1 MRGEMGPQFTR
12 RIDEAEEKPFG
23 TGEVEKPKKNPEK
36 KRELTDY
43 ERQAQSMLDSH
54 SRFFITYA
62 GDVSLSFRLGT
73 KFFIDLERGEVNV
86 DARWFEKRGYSL
98 EQIRW
103 AMLHELT
110 HFLDLANDSDGMMK
124 HFDYIFEQAK
134 KTGAYMLEKWET
146 ACGATDAD
154 FLAGIKKQQPTSK
167 KHPHK
172 TMNTVERAAYDIHH
186 RFYNICD
193 DIWDNSRVARKAP
206 AYEVGEAGG
215 QEVNRLYRELLFKSN
230 DYRGQPRHMQFT
242 DTLIR
247 EEMAPDETV
256 LIDQE
261 IDEALKRPIMFQGKQ
276 YTAREIIK
284 RFIKPRSDRDTK
296 VSPRYFVLKM
306 TLEPIFEELLAKD
319 LADWEPKPPQKQE
332 PENGNPDQGD
342 GQEGKPSAPSDKRDN
357 DGEQEDGKGG
367 NSANP
372 FDPQYKEFAENNPDQ
387 FNDGD
392 VKDWL
397 DKHVDDKKQ
406 AVAKKEAEGK
416 EEKKTPT
423 EKAQDAQ
430 KALDTAWCERH
441 GIQYQKLVE
450 YRKIEAEVAPYL
462 EELSALWQQIV
473 YGSGRELER
482 DTTGYYKTG
491 NELDIPHLIDTYPG
505 VVSEHPHVAAH
516 TAEEARAMLRTDFK
530 ERLVE
535 KPELIRVRLVGDR
548 SGSMDAQKT
557 RILQQCFVLL
567 LSSLREFNTYLNLTR
582 SQTKSKL
589 RVETEGWIFGNTA
602 EQIKHLNGDGQI
614 EDEQVEIIKQFA
626 RLQETLGNTYDHA
639 ALQAIRE
646 SFTDDDMSQIGKGK
660 IMDITIEVTDGGS
673 SNQTASRQ
681 AVDVLDAI
689 GEIVRAF
696 QIGET
701 SEEENNAFEAVW
713 NKDRSEL
720 YGARVGKD
728 IANLLPAVTALL
740 KKYLGRVRL

>member
-1 MRGEMGPQFTR
+1 MRRDMHPPFTMR
-12 RIDEAEEKPFG
+12 VDEAEQKPF
-23 TGEVEKPKKNPEK
+23 EKDRVEKPKKSGEK

-62 GDVSLSFRLGT
+62 GDTSLSFRLGT
-73 KFFIDLERGEVNV
+73 KFFIDLELGEVNL

-103 AMLHELT
+103 ALLHELT
-110 HFLDLANDSDGMMK
+110 HFLDLANDSEGMMK
-124 HFDYIFEQAK
+124 NFDYIFAQAK
-134 KTGAYMLEKWET
+134 KTGARMMNKWET
-146 ACGATDAD
+146 ACGESDAQ
-154 FLAGIKKQQPTSK
+154 FLATLKAQHPTSK

-172 TMNTVERAAYDIHH
+172 TMNAVERAAYDIHH

-215 QEVNRLYRELLFKSN
+215 QEVNRLYREQLFKSS
-230 DYRGQPRHMQFT
+230 DYRGQPRHLQFI
-242 DTLIR
+242 DSLIR
-247 EEMAPDETV
+247 EEMVPDETV

-284 RFIKPRSDRDTK
+284 RFIKPRSGRDTK
-296 VSPRYFVLKM
+296 ASQRYFVLKM

-319 LADWEPKPPQKQE
+319 LADWEPKSSEQQE
-332 PENGNPDQGD
+332 PEDGNPDQGD
-342 GQEGKPSAPSDKRDN
+342 
-357 DGEQEDGKGG
+357 EQEDGGGG
-367 NSANP
+367 NPANP
-372 FDPQYKEFAENNPDQ
+372 FDPQYKEFAKNNPDQ
-387 FNDGD
+387 FSDED

-397 DKHVDDKKQ
+397 DKHVDDEKR
-406 AVAKKEAEGK
+406 ATAKKEQEGK
-416 EEKKTPT
+416 DEKKTST

-430 KALDTAWCERH
+430 KALDTAWCQRH
-441 GIQYQKLVE
+441 DIPYQKLVE

-462 EELSALWQQIV
+462 EELSVLWQQIV

-482 DTTGYYKTG
+482 DTAGYYKTG
-491 NELDIPHLIDTYPG
+491 NELDISHLIDTYPG
-505 VVSEHPHVAAH
+505 VFSEHPHVAAH

-548 SGSMDAQKT
+548 SGSMDAKKT
-557 RILQQCFVLL
+557 HILQQCFVLL

-602 EQIKHLNGDGQI
+602 EQIKHLNGDKQM

-646 SFTDDDMSQIGKGK
+646 SFTDDDITQIGKGK
-660 IMDITIEVTDGGS
+660 IMDIAIEVTDGGS

-681 AVDVLDAI
+681 AVDALDSI

-701 SEEENNAFEAVW
+701 NEEENSAFETVW
-713 NKDRSEL
+713 NRNRSEP

>member
-1 MRGEMGPQFTR
+1 MRGEIGPQFTR

-23 TGEVEKPKKNPEK
+23 KGSVEKPKKNREK
-36 KRELTDY
+36 KEFTDY
-43 ERQAQSMLDSH
+43 ERQAESMLDSH
-54 SRFFITYA
+54 SRFFTTYA

-86 DARWFEKRGYSL
+86 DARWFEKRRYSL

-103 AMLHELT
+103 ALLHELT

-134 KTGAYMLEKWET
+134 KTGAHMLEKWDT
-146 ACGATDAD
+146 ACGANDAA
-154 FLAGIKKQQPTSK
+154 FLAGIKKQQSTSK
-167 KHPHK
+167 KQPHK
-172 TMNTVERAAYDIHH
+172 TLNAVERAAYDIHH

-215 QEVNRLYRELLFKSN
+215 QEVNRLYREKLFKSS

-261 IDEALKRPIMFQGKQ
+261 IVAALKRPIMFQGKQ

-284 RFIKPRSDRDTK
+284 RFIKPRSGRDTK
-296 VSPRYFVLKM
+296 ASQRYFVLKM

-319 LADWEPKPPQKQE
+319 LADWEPKPPEQQE
-332 PENGNPDQGD
+332 QEQRSKNPDQGAE
-342 GQEGKPSAPSDKRDN
+342 QEGEQGAQSDKPD
-357 DGEQEDGKGG
+357 DGEGG
-367 NSANP
+367 NLANP
-372 FDPQYKEFAENNPDQ
+372 FDPQYQEFAKNNPDQ
-387 FNDGD
+387 FSDED

-397 DKHVDDKKQ
+397 DKHIDDEKQ
-406 AVAKKEAEGK
+406 AAAKKEQGGK
-416 EEKKTPT
+416 DEKKTPA
-423 EKAQDAQ
+423 EKARDTQ

-441 GIQYQKLVE
+441 GIPYQKLVE
-450 YRKIEAEVAPYL
+450 YRKIEAEIAPYL
-462 EELSALWQQIV
+462 EEMSALWQQIV
-473 YGSGRELER
+473 YGSGRQLER
-482 DTTGYYKTG
+482 DTTGYHKTG
-491 NELDIPHLIDTYPG
+491 NELDVPHLIDTYPG
-505 VVSEHPHVAAH
+505 VVSEHPHIAAH
-516 TAEEARAMLRTDFK
+516 TAEETRVMLRTDFK

-589 RVETEGWIFGNTA
+589 RVETEGWIFGDTT
-602 EQIKHLNGDGQI
+602 ERIKHLNGDEQM

-626 RLQETLGNTYDHA
+626 RLQETLGSTYDHT

-646 SFTDDDMSQIGKGK
+646 SFTDDDVAQMGKGK

-673 SNQTASRQ
+673 SNQSASRQ
-681 AVDVLDAI
+681 AVDVLDAL

-696 QIGET
+696 QIGKT
-701 SEEENNAFEAVW
+701 SEEENSAFETVW
-713 NKDRSEL
+713 NKDRSEP

-728 IANLLPAVTALL
+728 IANLLPAVTAFL
-740 KKYLGRVRL
+740 KKYLGRVQL